1 MVWMQKPWRGC
12 YHKLMQKRQ
21 FFQTLMAAAL
31 TLLGTQLFLV
41 GPASAQLLGGV
52 SGELSFL
59 RGKDYPENPDDSKT
73 ALISGAYFG
82 TSALE
87 LRPGVILS
95 EGQSQGFLV
104 DVGLRV
110 TPKWFGQN
118 EYLFNLISPYGVLG
132 GSVSYPWSFGWSAKA
147 GIGIAVLRYASIN
160 AELGYRSH
168 RLSESALLEGVTVG
182 LHASYPF

>member
-1 MVWMQKPWRGC
+1 MQKPRRRC
-12 YHKLMQKRQ
+12 YHKHMKKHPLST
-21 FFQTLMAAAL
+21 FCATAL
-31 TLLGTQLFLV
+31 LCALALLTSV
-41 GPASAQLLGGV
+41 APASAQLLGGV

-59 RGKDYPENPDDSKT
+59 RGKDYPENPEDSKT

-87 LRPGVILS
+87 LRPGVVLS

-104 DVGLRV
+104 DLGLRV

-118 EYLFNLISPYGVLG
+118 EYLFNLVSPYGVLS
-132 GSVSYPWSFGWSAKA
+132 GSVSYPWSFGWSARA
-147 GIGIAVLRYASIN
+147 GLGIAVLRYASIN

-168 RLSESALLEGVTVG
+168 RLNENALLEGVTVG